1 MKLTGK
7 LLAVGGAAALVFTI
21 GAVGIS
27 SAQTPSQTPPAGA
40 NTSAKSD
47 FLGKLAANLNVSVDQ
62 LTSASKS
69 AAQST
74 VDDLVA
80 RGRLTQDQAAKIK
93 DKIASGNGL
102 GLGRFL
108 AHRRAARL
116 ARVRAGIVNSAANA
130 IGIDVGDL
138 RAALKGG
145 ASVADVAA
153 QHNVSLDTVKAQ
165 ITSDAK
171 SKLDTAVQQNK
182 ITQARADQ
190 LLQQLTA
197 KLDDALNKKRG

>member
-1 MKLTGK
+1 MKLNRK
-7 LLAVGGAAALVFTI
+7 LVILGSAAALVAAI

-27 SAQTPSQTPPAGA
+27 AAQTPSHTPSAGS
-40 NTSAKSD
+40 NTGAKSD
-47 FLGKLAANLNVSVDQ
+47 FVGKLAANLNVSVDQ
-62 LTSASKS
+62 LTAASKS

-80 RGRLTQDQAAKIK
+80 EGKLTQDQATKIK
-93 DKIASGNGL
+93 DKIASSSGL
-102 GLGRFL
+102 GLRRFV
-108 AHRRAARL
+108 ASRRASRL

-130 IGIDVGDL
+130 IGINVADL
-138 RAALKGG
+138 RAALKDGK
-145 ASVADVAA
+145 SVADVAA

-171 SKLDTAVQQNK
+171 TKLDAAVQQNK

-197 KLDDALNKKRG
+197 KLDAALNKKKG